1 MKHIFYIALG
11 GSLGAVARYVVS
23 KNFQSLFGTIF
34 PFGTLFVNATGS
46 FVIGFLF
53 NLFENTILPND
64 LKSFLTIGFLGA
76 YTTFSTY
83 SLETVNFI
91 KDGEFRISALN
102 ILSSNIIC
110 ILMVVAGI
118 ITARAVIKFA
128 R

>member
-1 MKHIFYIALG
+1 MKHLLYIAVG
-11 GSLGAVARYVVS
+11 GSLGAVARYVIS
-23 KNFQSLFGTIF
+23 KNIQSLFNVIF

-53 NLFENTILPND
+53 DLFENTIVSND
-64 LKSFLTIGFLGA
+64 MKSFLTIGFLGA

-91 KDGEFRISALN
+91 KDNEFKISVLN

-110 ILMVVAGI
+110 ILMVLAGI
-118 ITARAVIKFA
+118 TASRIIIKIV